1 MGAWIIGYPDGLDA
15 VANEAAG
22 IALYDKWSLS
32 AITLDAKTSA
42 VTGGQIT
49 GITDTELTDTGQF
62 VVGAYTGGWIKM
74 RSGVNKGEVYKCH
87 VSIPNTADILY
98 CIAGTDMYESGNGVA
113 VGDWYEVI
121 TGSASFTFPTQRNPT
136 RKDIKRTLK
145 GVTDR
150 FPYYEGGIDIPLG
163 YEADDFVV
171 MAFLE
176 NEAQF
181 KTLGMLLSQ
190 KMDYSSYDGNFTSD
204 EAAPLILQTGTAD
217 ADHQFLV
224 STSDYKVVKDG
235 NRGGY
240 IEVMFHC
247 RSIVMP
253 SYRGI

>member
-32 AITLDAKTSA
+32 AITIDAKTSA
-42 VTGGQIT
+42 VTGGQVT
-49 GITDTELTDTGQF
+49 ARTETTLTDTGQF
-62 VVGAYTGGWIKM
+62 IGLTLTGGWIKM
-74 RSGVNKGEVYKCH
+74 RNGTMKGEVYKIH
-87 VSIPNTADILY
+87 PSTPNTDNIIT
-98 CIAGTDMYESGNGVA
+98 CEVGTTLISDGVA

-150 FPYYEGGIDIPLG
+150 FPYYEGGMDIPLG

-176 NEAQF
+176 NETQF